1 MMKNASKTRRII
13 KDACTCIKTR
23 VWDNLPFCPTD
34 KKGGRLFASSSNGG
48 LQNLIDDIG
57 LFDLGFTGYQ
67 FTWNNKR
74 DGLANIQQRLDRGL
88 VNPTWTVSFPHSLI
102 RHLLPIASD
111 HSPLLLL
118 TDPVFTTGPKPF
130 RFEEIWVQ
138 DPSRDNLALLE
149 AVEVDLDESYKK
161 LETFW
166 HQKSRLKWLR
176 DGDAN
181 TKFFHLSSILHRR
194 NNKICEV
201 TTSTGVRTA
210 ENLGLINGV
219 KVSRLTPKITHLMY
233 ADDLVVYCETNIFNA
248 EAVVNCLDMFES
260 WSGLSVNKQKSSIHF
275 SHNVAPF
282 VKLYIKDILAMK
294 ECDHK
299 NKHLGLPFCKHAH
312 RSVCFN
318 DLIVRIGKKLSG
330 WKAKHLSFACRLVVL
345 KSIAQALPT
354 YQLSSFLIPKS
365 ILGGLG
371 LRKMEH
377 INQALISKLA
387 WNMAANSPKIWV
399 KMLSA
404 KYLVNNTFFNS
415 SSAAHN
421 SSWTWQDICK
431 VSNLIKASAC
441 FVVTHNS
448 HINTW
453 SDPWIPGIA
462 GFIPSRPSLV
472 SSAFDLVH
480 SLIDPITK
488 DWSFDILSTIFPPS
502 TIRAILKIR
511 ISSSSEQSN
520 LVWTPT
526 SSGKFSVKS
535 AYASVISYKFQSPH
549 PSHNNPNTI
558 YSLLWKAKI
567 HNRFKVFIWRLLHK
581 SLPTR
586 EILGRFI
593 ALETNVCPFCH
604 GETESDF
611 HLFLEC
617 PFVRQIWEEFLQYS
631 LCFMDLSWKA
641 RNRLIHDNE
650 HLQVTT
656 FLKQVSKMAKDH
668 SLAQSEKRVESKL
681 TFSNSAWKKP
691 PHHWIKVNCHSYFQ
705 NDSACLAWI
714 FFDSTGSILDAFAFP
729 KTSNSPAQAA
739 IEVLLAAMKV
749 ADSHQ
754 IGILSSPIHPAANS
768 TPSDTATAP
777 NLNPHSSFLLRCTTS
792 QFFRCDPTV
801 KKLIPFRF
809 KFPYVKILQCCNGL
823 LLLEGRNAPYG
834 RKDYYI
840 YNPTTIQY
848 RKLLIDDEKKKT
860 FSGLCLV
867 FDPSKSSDYQVICF
881 REDLDKYSNWFE
893 VYDFETDTWK
903 HGRNTYCP
911 PKDFCNGIYC
921 NDAIYYIRTHSTSL
935 CFDPNVTSTLL
946 AGKNY
951 ICVYEKDGCDCCWFM
966 NYRVDL
972 NPISATFAGKSGKAI
987 IVLGIIRGEEEEDSM
1002 LLFHVPGKIM
1012 IYWFSDE
1019 IFEVLVDFTREMY
1032 YREGELQFGS
1042 KDSFQFI
1049 ETLVPV

>member
-1 MMKNASKTRRII
+1 MSEMENDGRNPTKGRKQPPIQVDARQRRRREATKQTRASGLDTRGLCVHANRNRRNTLQQPAPVTGGW
-13 KDACTCIKTR
+13 KWRRRGPDAIDTR
-23 VWDNLPFCPTD
+23 QQ
-34 KKGGRLFASSSNGG
+34 SNGG
-48 LQNLIDDIG
+48 C
-57 LFDLGFTGYQ
+57 LFLKAGFTGYK

-102 RHLLPIASD
+102 CHLLPIASD

-130 RFEEIWVQ
+130 RFEEMWLQEESVQ

-201 TTSTGVRTA
+201 TTSTGILV
-210 ENLGLINGV
+210 G
-219 KVSRLTPKITHLMY
+219 SRRGISWLHP
-233 ADDLVVYCETNIFNA
+233 VCWET
-248 EAVVNCLDMFES
+248 
-260 WSGLSVNKQKSSIHF
+260 
-275 SHNVAPF
+275 
-282 VKLYIKDILAMK
+282 
-294 ECDHK
+294 
-299 NKHLGLPFCKHAH
+299 
-312 RSVCFN
+312 VC
-318 DLIVRIGKKLSG
+318 S
-330 WKAKHLSFACRLVVL
+330 
-345 KSIAQALPT
+345 
-354 YQLSSFLIPKS
+354 PKS
-365 ILGGLG
+365 VGGLG

-404 KYLVNNTFFNS
+404 KYLVNNNFFNS
-415 SSAAHN
+415 SSVAHN

-453 SDPWIPGIA
+453 SDPWIPDIA

-488 DWSFDILSTIFPPS
+488 HWSFDILSTIFPPS

-549 PSHNNPNTI
+549 PSHNNLNTI

-567 HNRFKVFIWRLLHK
+567 HDRFKVFIWRLLHK

-617 PFVRQIWEEFLQYS
+617 PFVRQIWWESKWNFRPLSLNISSLEAWFVLILDPNNLLFQSVSNREEFLQYS
-631 LCFMDLSWKA
+631 LCFMDLIWKA
-641 RNRLIHDNE
+641 RNSLIHDNE

-705 NDSACLAWI
+705 NDSAWLAWI
-714 FFDSTGSILDAFAFP
+714 FFDSTGSIIDAFAFP

-754 IGILSSPIHPAANS
+754 MCRVIFESDCVIAVKMLLGPVDAVNWDCKALISQANQILSRRPFWNICPIRVSSNAMAQALAFWAHHANW
-768 TPSDTATAP
+768 
-777 NLNPHSSFLLRCTTS
+777 
-792 QFFRCDPTV
+792 
-801 KKLIPFRF
+801 
-809 KFPYVKILQCCNGL
+809 
-823 LLLEGRNAPYG
+823 
-834 RKDYYI
+834 
-840 YNPTTIQY
+840 
-848 RKLLIDDEKKKT
+848 
-860 FSGLCLV
+860 SG
-867 FDPSKSSDYQVICF
+867 S
-881 REDLDKYSNWFE
+881 
-893 VYDFETDTWK
+893 
-903 HGRNTYCP
+903 
-911 PKDFCNGIYC
+911 
-921 NDAIYYIRTHSTSL
+921 
-935 CFDPNVTSTLL
+935 
-946 AGKNY
+946 
-951 ICVYEKDGCDCCWFM
+951 
-966 NYRVDL
+966 VDL
-972 NPISATFAGKSGKAI
+972 NLNFINVIFAFISQYQRLD
-987 IVLGIIRGEEEEDSM
+987 VL
-1002 LLFHVPGKIM
+1002 
-1012 IYWFSDE
+1012 
-1019 IFEVLVDFTREMY
+1019 
-1032 YREGELQFGS
+1032 
-1042 KDSFQFI
+1042 
-1049 ETLVPV
+1049 